1 MGIARAQIGLRL
13 FPGLVFGGVL
23 LACDA
28 PGGGGGAGLPLDV
41 EVADAARQDVG
52 EVDVETSSETT
63 SQTYVATQDRGGE
76 RCGSDGQDWVE
87 CAPRDGCVDADA
99 NLCQVV
105 TGDYRAWLAGGG
117 QRCGL
122 NDIGTLHTYCMPR
135 DRCVDQDAPRGT
147 CQRQGGQT
155 YPAYKSADGLYCGY
169 DGWFWVYCEPGD
181 ACVSE
186 DAMLC
191 EGS

>member
-1 MGIARAQIGLRL
+1 MVIARVKIGLRPL
-13 FPGLVFGGVL
+13 LGVVLGGLA

-28 PGGGGGAGLPLDV
+28 PGGGGGAGLPIDI
-41 EVADAARQDVG
+41 EVADGADGVIDAAT
-52 EVDVETSSETT
+52 EVVPE
-63 SQTYVATQDRGGE
+63 TYVATQDRGGE

-99 NLCQVV
+99 NLCRVV

-135 DRCVDQDAPRGT
+135 DRCVDQEAPRGT
-147 CQRQGGQT
+147 CQRQAGED
-155 YPAYKSADGLYCGY
+155 YPAYKAADGLYCGY

-191 EGS
+191 KTS